1 MGLLSIIQ
9 TSGMNSNLL
18 NEQQRIAF
26 LSKVSLFED
35 IKENYTAL
43 KMLSNMMTEA
53 KFSQNQTIIKE
64 GEFGSNIYFLVQGE
78 VSVYKKTL
86 EGELF
91 KVHIFKESCHSFFG
105 EAALLE
111 EDVRSATI
119 SADFKSL
126 CLTLNR
132 KNFVEFCNKQPQ
144 WALPISLRVARTVMS
159 RLRKTNNDLM
169 TLYDALVREVRG
181 D

>member
-1 MGLLSIIQ
+1 MGFLKTLQYNRLIS
-9 TSGMNSNLL
+9 NSL
-18 NEQQRIAF
+18 NEQQRIGF

-35 IKENYTAL
+35 IKDQYTAL
-43 KMLSNMMTEA
+43 KILSDMMTESN
-53 KFSQNQTIIKE
+53 FSQNQTILKE
-64 GEFGSNIYFLVQGE
+64 GEFGSEIFFLVQGE

-91 KVHIFKESCHSFFG
+91 KVHIFKESSHAFFG

-111 EDVRSATI
+111 DDVRSATI
-119 SADFKSL
+119 SADIASL

-132 KNFVEFCNKQPQ
+132 KKFSEFCSTQPQ
-144 WALPISLRVARTVMS
+144 WALPISLRVARAGLS

-169 TLYDALVREVRG
+169 TLYDALVKEVRG